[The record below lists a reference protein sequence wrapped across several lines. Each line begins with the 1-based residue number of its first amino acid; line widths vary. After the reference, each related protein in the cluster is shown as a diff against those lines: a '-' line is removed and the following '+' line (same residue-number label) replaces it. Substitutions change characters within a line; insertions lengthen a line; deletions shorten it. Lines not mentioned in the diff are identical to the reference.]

1 MTDNPGQPN
10 DQPSDQA
17 KGRFL
22 ALQMM
27 RLSGIALVV
36 LGLLI
41 VNGTIALP
49 TIAGYGFLAVGFAD
63 ALFLP
68 PILARI
74 WKSPPS

>member
-1 MTDNPGQPN
+1 MMQDPDTSEQV
-10 DQPSDQA
+10 A
-17 KGRFL
+17 RGRFM

-36 LGLLI
+36 FGLL
-41 VNGTIALP
+41 VVGGKLSLP
-49 TIAGYGFLAVGFAD
+49 AIAGYVMLVVGVVD

-68 PILARI
+68 SVLARI